1 MKHNQEKNAKMKKRE
16 KEGTTIM
23 KNNELLTKRKRRKI
37 NQNNE
42 NIEKKNE
49 KTMKIYRKIRKQI
62 IKN

>member
-1 MKHNQEKNAKMKKRE
+1 MKKRE

-42 NIEKKNE
+42 NIREKEWKNNE
-49 KTMKIYRKIRKQI
+49 NI
-62 IKN
+62 